1 MEVLWAFLI
10 LAGIGLIF
18 GFILALSGK
27 IFYVKEDTRA
37 SDIKELLP
45 NYNCGACGYPG
56 CSGFANAIVSPA
68 MEFKKEGLVFGVGA
82 KMFYVAGPVIVN
94 GVTFSIIV
102 GLLFLIFG
110 I

>member
-18 GFILALSGK
+18 GFILALAGK

-56 CSGFANAIVSPA
+56 CSGFANAIVEGKENKLSKCKPG
-68 MEFKKEGLVFGVGA
+68 KKDENFQKIKDYLDEHPNEDGSKIEV
-82 KMFYVAGPVIVN
+82 
-94 GVTFSIIV
+94 SI
-102 GLLFLIFG
+102 
-110 I
+110 